1 MRRTNHGSHYYK
13 ATVIFRQQQSQRQIF
28 FEFIGHLRTARVRKG
43 AAVAAATALLALIP
57 GCQQLWPSFFLSFLF
72 SKEFVVV
79 ARCSATGGCFSQDPS
94 GDSQEDVH
102 NLSFPCVLFSFLL
115 PSDSRRS
122 RRKQNGKKDSQRSL
136 ARPVRAY
143 TQTVGRC
150 ASRSQPRGR
159 RGGGRKVRRWRRHRI
174 RKWKIAAAAVG
185 QTKRVVNFQGE
196 IKLKASWLNWHVTAS
211 LSLWVPPSF
220 SLVVLLIRA
229 RGIWID
235 EKQKRKAEKF
245 GGKRK
250 KTLVSF

>member
-28 FEFIGHLRTARVRKG
+28 FRVHRSPPHGKSSKRSCCCCCKSSAG
-43 AAVAAATALLALIP
+43 IDSRLPAVVAVLF
-57 GCQQLWPSFFLSFLF
+57 SFFSIFQGVCCCGPLF
-72 SKEFVVV
+72 CDGV
-79 ARCSATGGCFSQDPS
+79 CFSQDPS
-94 GDSQEDVH
+94 GDSQDVH

-196 IKLKASWLNWHVTAS
+196 IKLKAS
-211 LSLWVPPSF
+211 
-220 SLVVLLIRA
+220 
-229 RGIWID
+229 
-235 EKQKRKAEKF
+235 
-245 GGKRK
+245 
-250 KTLVSF
+250 